1 MTIRVLVVE
10 DDFRVARVHVDF
22 TQRVDGFEV
31 AATARTAEEARR
43 VLGARPVDLVLLDT
57 YLPDESGLDLL
68 RDITVDAIMLTAA
81 SDAATVRAAYAGGA
95 LNYLVKPFTAEQLA
109 DRLTAYRHYRAIVAG
124 DRGLTQDEI
133 DRCWRVL
140 HDGDRPAA
148 PKGQSAVTVRL
159 VSDALRLSGR
169 PRTAAEVADEL
180 GISRATA
187 QRYLAALARDGLAE
201 VRLRY
206 GVTGRPEH
214 RYHWRA
220 DSPAAQRPDWRS
232 STTAWYARGSTE
244 NEP

>member
-22 TQRVDGFEV
+22 AQRVDGFAV
-31 AATARTAEEARR
+31 TATARTAAEARR
-43 VLGARPVDLVLLDT
+43 VLAAKPVDLVLLDV

-68 RDITVDAIMLTAA
+68 AELTADAIMLTAA
-81 SDAATVRAAYAGGA
+81 SDAATVRAAYARGA

-109 DRLTAYRHYRAIVAG
+109 DRLTAYRHYRALVAAE
-124 DRGLTQDEI
+124 RTLTQAEI

-159 VSDALRLSGR
+159 VSEALRGAGR

-187 QRYLAALARDGLAE
+187 QRYLAALARDGIAE
-201 VRLRY
+201 VQLRY

-214 RYHWRA
+214 QYRWA
-220 DSPAAQRPDWRS
+220 SVTS
-232 STTAWYARGSTE
+232 ST
-244 NEP
+244 